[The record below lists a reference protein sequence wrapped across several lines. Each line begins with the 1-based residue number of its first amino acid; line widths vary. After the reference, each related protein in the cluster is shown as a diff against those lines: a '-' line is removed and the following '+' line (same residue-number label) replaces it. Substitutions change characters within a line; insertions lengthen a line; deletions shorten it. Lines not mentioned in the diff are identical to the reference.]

1 MVPKLPPLKS
11 LRLFATVARC
21 GSFKLAAQ
29 ELNITPGAV
38 SHGIKSLE
46 EWLNVELFDRKREL
60 VLTPAGHNYLPY
72 INDALSKIAQG
83 TDEIL
88 PNNRN
93 SHAPALLPRSKSAFD
108 SRRGSQP
115 WQTEGLVGQLS
126 QHD

>member
-1 MVPKLPPLKS
+1 MELPPLNS
-11 LRLFATVARC
+11 LRLFAIVARC

-29 ELNITPGAV
+29 ELNRTPGAV

-46 EWLNVELFDRKREL
+46 EWLNVALFDRRKPEL
-60 VLTPAGHNYLPY
+60 VLTPAGHDYLPY

-93 SHAPALLPRSKSAFD
+93 SHDTPAIEGGDAEGAATATRF
-108 SRRGSQP
+108 QP
-115 WQTEGLVGQLS
+115 VVLDFPGT
-126 QHD
+126 